1 MCTDLP
7 LECQHLPFGRQAALK
22 GCALAGAM
30 RTSRRYSWA
39 FGGSVSHLS
48 LSGAWSSVW
57 GDPVPRSAPQPH
69 GTHLLPCLP
78 WWFCLLQC
86 SFPFLVFQI
95 LLLFQVRTI
104 HPSST
109 SLRCFKLFMKTFSP
123 DKTNTFPSDSLR
135 TSFRLLGQK
144 RGLLSLEDDELL
156 NNLEWRVA
164 ISSTLH
170 IMSAQLMSA

>member
-1 MCTDLP
+1 
-7 LECQHLPFGRQAALK
+7 
-22 GCALAGAM
+22 
-30 RTSRRYSWA
+30 
-39 FGGSVSHLS
+39 
-48 LSGAWSSVW
+48 
-57 GDPVPRSAPQPH
+57 
-69 GTHLLPCLP
+69 
-78 WWFCLLQC
+78 
-86 SFPFLVFQI
+86 
-95 LLLFQVRTI
+95 
-104 HPSST
+104 
-109 SLRCFKLFMKTFSP
+109 MKTFSP